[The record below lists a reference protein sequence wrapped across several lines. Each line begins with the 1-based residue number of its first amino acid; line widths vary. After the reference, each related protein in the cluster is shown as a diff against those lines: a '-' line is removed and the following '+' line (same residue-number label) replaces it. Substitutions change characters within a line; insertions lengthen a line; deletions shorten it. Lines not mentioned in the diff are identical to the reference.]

1 MGSLNNVRQVL
12 LLFEVAYSTLQTRAI
27 TYMNDGVLSCVKAAS
42 VWCRGEWG
50 TLVQVRLD
58 VGQEA
63 RPDLYRLIYRSQMTI
78 DGEPQAVADEIQR
91 ILMWSREWNRRT
103 GISGALLFDLRR
115 FAQVLEG
122 PPHTVKSLFGHIAC
136 DRRHTNVTLLDYVP
150 VKAREFSTW
159 SMAYVEPTSEQMEP
173 RFGSDPFRH
182 RASEAESI
190 LILLRFFLQEHHLT

>member
-1 MGSLNNVRQVL
+1 M
-12 LLFEVAYSTLQTRAI
+12 
-27 TYMNDGVLSCVKAAS
+27 
-42 VWCRGEWG
+42 
-50 TLVQVRLD
+50 QVRLD

-63 RPDLYRLIYRSQMTI
+63 RPDLCRLIYRSQMTI

-136 DRRHTNVTLLDYVP
+136 DRRHTNVTLLDYIP
-150 VKAREFSTW
+150 IQARDFPTW
-159 SMAYVEPTSEQMEP
+159 SMAYVEPTSEEMEP
-173 RFGSDPFRH
+173 RFGPDPFRH
-182 RASEAESI
+182 KASEAESI
-190 LILLRFFLQEHHLT
+190 LTLLRFFLQEHRLA